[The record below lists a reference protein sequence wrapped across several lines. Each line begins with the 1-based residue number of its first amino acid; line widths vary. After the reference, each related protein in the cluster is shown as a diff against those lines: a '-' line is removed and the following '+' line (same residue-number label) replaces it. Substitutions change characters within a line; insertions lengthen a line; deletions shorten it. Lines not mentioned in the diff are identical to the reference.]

1 MNHRSIMNMTSTGSK
16 NRDKRRRP
24 KLPIGAA
31 LLCST
36 LLACGDAFAG
46 PPFVTDDPEPVEYRH
61 FEINVDAEGTVRHDR
76 SDAALPAVEIS
87 YGLANDLQ
95 ISVKSALAFSH
106 EAGAPGHYGIG
117 DTELGLKYRFIT
129 ESEDGIR
136 PQVSFAPSVVFPT
149 GNEVRG
155 LGDGHTRVLLPLWA
169 QKSFGP
175 WTTYGGGGYVLNRD
189 SGGKNYWVAGWAVI
203 RQVTEKLQIGGELFY
218 TASAGSDEP
227 SSLGFNIGGSYALG
241 KNDRVMLSAGRG
253 LTNVNRTN
261 QFSYYAGYQVD
272 F

>member
-1 MNHRSIMNMTSTGSK
+1 MNMTSTGSK
-16 NRDKRRRP
+16 NCEKNGRAQ
-24 KLPIGAA
+24 LLISAA

-46 PPFVTDDPEPVEYRH
+46 PPFVTDDPEPVEYHH
-61 FEINVDAEGTVRHDR
+61 FEINVDAEGTVRRDR
-76 SDAALPAVEIS
+76 ADGALPAVEIN

-106 EAGAPGHYGIG
+106 KAGEAHHYGIG
-117 DTELGLKYRFIT
+117 DTEIGLKYRFIT
-129 ESEDGIR
+129 EAEEGIR
-136 PQVSFAPSVVFPT
+136 PQIAFAPSVVFPT
-149 GNEVRG
+149 GNEIRG
-155 LGDGHTRVLLPLWA
+155 LGDGHTRILLPLWA

-175 WTTYGGGGYVLNRD
+175 WTTFGGGGYVLNRD
-189 SGGKNYWVAGWAVI
+189 SGGKNYWLAGWAVT
-203 RQVTEKLQIGGELFY
+203 RQITEKLQLGGEFFY
-218 TASAGSDEP
+218 TGSASADEP
-227 SSLGFNIGGSYALG
+227 SSLGFNIGGSYGLG
-241 KNDRVMLSAGRG
+241 KSDRILFSAGRG